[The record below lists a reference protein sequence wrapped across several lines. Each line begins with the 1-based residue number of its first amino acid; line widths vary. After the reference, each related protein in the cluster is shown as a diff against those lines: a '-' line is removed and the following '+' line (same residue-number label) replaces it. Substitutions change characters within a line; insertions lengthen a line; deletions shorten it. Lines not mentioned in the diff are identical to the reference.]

1 MVPRIARRVVRAAGQ
16 AMSPD
21 RAFGGRGRRQ
31 TRRAQMMQDCITG
44 HEIHDVPVG
53 AQRIPKAIVMAGFVI
68 PLARRTPMP
77 IVLFFIGR

>member
-1 MVPRIARRVVRAAGQ
+1 MVPRIARHVVRAAGQ

-44 HEIHDVPVG
+44 HEIHNVPIR
-53 AQRIPKAIVMAGFVI
+53 AQRIPKAIVTAGFVI
-68 PLARRTPMP
+68 PWARRTPMP
-77 IVLFFIGR
+77 IVSFFIGR